1 VKHDTRLCREQ
12 VATLLQDEER
22 QLGRLVTLLENE
34 FAAVKANNLDEL
46 DTRGAARAEATG
58 QLLRIQDERRGMLR
72 LLQYPD
78 GNDGLEQLLKW
89 CDPSRSL
96 APLWRRC
103 ANLATQCRELNERN
117 GLLVNARLRRVEGML
132 DVITQRPR
140 AATYGPNAG
149 TTNSGPG
156 GLLALEA

>member
-1 VKHDTRLCREQ
+1 MKPDSRLCREQ

-22 QLGRLVTLLENE
+22 QLSRLVILLERE
-34 FAAVKANNLDEL
+34 FVAVKANNLDEL
-46 DTRGAARAEATG
+46 DSRGAARAEATG

-78 GNDGLEQLLKW
+78 GNEGLEQLLTW
-89 CDPSRSL
+89 CDPGSTL

-103 ANLATQCRELNERN
+103 ADLATQCRELNERN
-117 GLLVNARLRRVEGML
+117 SLMVNARLRRVEGML

-140 AATYGPNAG
+140 PATYGPNAA
-149 TTNSGPG
+149 TSNSGPG
-156 GLLALEA
+156 GFLALEA